1 MNAVAALPPGV
12 RPYRTTPT
20 FTEDSVPAGLTGRH
34 ATKDGVWG
42 AITVESGR
50 LWLHRLDGA
59 AAPELLLPGVPGIVA
74 PQEPHRVQPEGAV
87 AFHVVF
93 HRA

>member
-1 MNAVAALPPGV
+1 MAQLPPEV

-20 FTEDSVPAGLTGRH
+20 YTETSVPKGLTGRH
-34 ATKDGVWG
+34 STKDGVWG

-50 LWLHRLDGA
+50 LWLHRLEAA
-59 AAPELLLPGVPGIVA
+59 AAPELLVPGQPGIVA
-74 PQEPHRVQPEGAV
+74 PEEPHRVEPDGAV